1 MARTNFTG
9 LTADS
14 TIAFRFNEY
23 GRAFNTCA
31 NVGKVWNPLSELDSL
46 GRVNPYQD
54 PSRGNIDDIVADA
67 NGAITN
73 SIQKEVLQNL
83 SGHDSIIGRS
93 VTVFQKNDDGTL
105 PSQPIGCCVIGYD
118 AQPAASAVAP
128 THHHHSSYQQ
138 PSYGH
143 GSYGHGSYGNYG
155 RSYSAP
161 RYGSYGQYGSNHK
174 FW

>member
-1 MARTNFTG
+1 MARINFTG
-9 LTADS
+9 LPAS
-14 TIAFRFNEY
+14 VTIGFRFNEY
-23 GRAFNTCA
+23 GRAFNNCA

-54 PSRGNIDDIVADA
+54 PTRGNIDCVDTDGDG
-67 NGAITN
+67 NITN

-93 VTVFQKNDDGTL
+93 VTVFQKDSDGNIPDADPL
-105 PSQPIGCCVIGYD
+105 GCCVIGYD

-143 GSYGHGSYGNYG
+143 GSYGHGSYGSYG
-155 RSYSAP
+155 RSSYRPYSYRP
-161 RYGSYGQYGSNHK
+161 Y
-174 FW
+174 